1 MLAINF
7 IVSTFYDIE
16 LYISSV
22 YIIIQRAVVVTS
34 VKDKKC
40 WIMKITRIQNSDMF
54 NQFSADVMLC
64 FHKRS

>member
-7 IVSTFYDIE
+7 IVSTFYDI
-16 LYISSV
+16 SSV
-22 YIIIQRAVVVTS
+22 DIIIQRAVVVTS

-64 FHKRS
+64 FHKRI